1 MSAPPSFII
10 WRQRCLFPGF
20 SARDKVSAFDILLLR
35 SDAAAFVNVTT
46 RIRLMSA
53 SLSGSVTERIILSVS
68 VVVFPEPAAAL
79 HRRDV
84 FPEKRVAAI
93 EPRPL
98 WADHHLWRTGRSGG
112 CHVWRPAVLCSGC
125 RPCLG
130 VQPAPSCATLPPCSG
145 CRWSSDRLC
154 WWSGAPAP
162 SVAMGARKG
171 GALLCE
177 RLARS

>member
-1 MSAPPSFII
+1 MCRRWGAWCFFLTIKRCMAYGLKII
-10 WRQRCLFPGF
+10 PELIMPWESLGRLMTAAKMRRCLTQHGCGSMPTSPAG
-20 SARDKVSAFDILLLR
+20 RLLSTVFQR
-35 SDAAAFVNVTT
+35 RGA
-46 RIRLMSA
+46 
-53 SLSGSVTERIILSVS
+53 
-68 VVVFPEPAAAL
+68 FPEPAAAL

-125 RPCLG
+125 WPCLG

-154 WWSGAPAP
+154 RWSGAPAP
-162 SVAMGARKG
+162 SVAVGA
-171 GALLCE
+171 
-177 RLARS
+177 